1 MIDLA
6 DPHPARIYTS
16 WGTVLYVDSA
26 SGQLRHGPTETS
38 PENAVFVADR
48 TTAGLYRQGRF
59 MFDNGERLE
68 PIACGALSCRTV
80 SATDGLDPPVAPT
93 LLEVLPLERGLIA
106 LHTGKRFVCAQPDG
120 RLDLT
125 NTRCSTWECF
135 LASEDWC
142 STALVDDATT
152 GGAPNDAIDWNRI
165 SKYIIDARL
174 RVRACAASTATKV
187 LIYGYPQWGGLA
199 VDAGTPRC
207 RSAACRSP
215 ATSAGSPAS

>member
-6 DPHPARIYTS
+6 DPRPARIYTS

-68 PIACGALSCRTV
+68 PIACGALSCRSV
-80 SATDGLDPPVAPT
+80 AMAGDLDPPVAPT
-93 LLEVLPLERGLIA
+93 LLELLPLERGLIA
-106 LHTGKRFVCAQPDG
+106 FRAGRQFICAQPDG

-142 STALVDDATT
+142 STAAAIDDAAK
-152 GGAPNDAIDWNRI
+152 GGVPNDAIDWNRI

-174 RVRACAASTATKV
+174 RIRACAASTATKV
-187 LIYGYPQWGGLA
+187 LIYGYPQ
-199 VDAGTPRC
+199 
-207 RSAACRSP
+207 
-215 ATSAGSPAS
+215 